1 MQCDVTLLIQSESR
15 KGKPV
20 AYCLDLEAVSGE
32 TEKKRKKR
40 RILWMHDVFVSG
52 CNEVEFHTLFQRPR
66 KVEVLTGRGLGLDVV
81 ARIIFGSD
89 LIKMI
94 AITRYICLFRQFFL
108 HKGKLSHDRRC
119 LKQRHFYSVLFNNLF
134 NVCCI
139 YTLRYIK
146 TR

>member
-20 AYCLDLEAVSGE
+20 AYCLDLEAFSLEAVSGE
-32 TEKKRKKR
+32 TEKKRNKK

-52 CNEVEFHTLFQRPR
+52 CNEVEFRTLFQRSR

-81 ARIIFGSD
+81 ARIILGSD

-94 AITRYICLFRQFFL
+94 AITRYICLFGQFFL
-108 HKGKLSHDRRC
+108 HKGKVSHDRR
-119 LKQRHFYSVLFNNLF
+119 
-134 NVCCI
+134 
-139 YTLRYIK
+139 
-146 TR
+146 